1 METVLT
7 NARLILDDGV
17 VAGTLTVRD
26 GRIVAQSYTASIRP
40 KR

>member
-1 METVLT
+1 VYELATDTFV
-7 NARLILDDGV
+7 
-17 VAGTLTVRD
+17 VRD